1 MLLTWIVSLF
11 FAPPRQGEAGYSTV
25 EMTNS
30 RGRPISPADVMFT
43 VSKLSRMSQK
53 DGGDVQFDGDVGKIQ
68 VNQESG
74 NAVFDMGVSYNFW
87 SYCPWYTT
95 LQMHV
100 VLIVLLSVMP
110 SISGRRR
117 QEAYQIQ
124 PGH

>member
-1 MLLTWIVSLF
+1 M
-11 FAPPRQGEAGYSTV
+11 
-25 EMTNS
+25 EMSNS

-43 VSKLSRMSQK
+43 VSKLARMSQK
-53 DGGDVQFDGDVGKIQ
+53 DGGDGQFDGDVGKIQ
-68 VNQESG
+68 INQESG

-87 SYCPWYTT
+87 SRCPWYATT

-100 VLIVLLSVMP
+100 VLIILLVVMP
-110 SISGRRR
+110 SVSGRRR